1 MNHPLPNMMDTTM
14 SKIRDMIGANAII
27 GDPIQ
32 AGEGV
37 TILPISK
44 VSFGFAGGGS
54 DFVPK
59 GGGNQKE
66 NPFGGGTGAG
76 VTITPIA
83 FLIVR
88 GENVRMLPISMPA
101 DSAMDRLIEQ
111 LPDLLDKV
119 GDFMDKRKAK
129 AAQEAASE

>member
-14 SKIRDMIGANAII
+14 SKIREMIGANAIV

-32 AGEGV
+32 AGDGV

-44 VSFGFAGGGS
+44 VTFGFAGGGS

-59 GGGNQKE
+59 GGTQRE
-66 NPFGGGTGAG
+66 NPFGGGSGAG

-88 GENVRMLPISMPA
+88 GDNVRMLPISMPA
-101 DSAMDRLIEQ
+101 DSTVDRLIEQ

-119 GDFMDKRKAK
+119 SDYLDKRKAK
-129 AAQEAASE
+129 TAE